1 MAELSVLLVDDEPL
15 ARRGLRQAL
24 SRHADVTVCGE
35 CRDGREAVA
44 AIHSLRPHLVL
55 LDVQMPE
62 LDGFGVIREVGAARM
77 PAVIFVTAYDT
88 FAVRAFDMH
97 AVDYL
102 VKPFADERF
111 DEALH
116 RARQRLRQGEAVEL
130 GRKLAALL
138 ADAAG
143 PAFPAQGTGA
153 TEPPPSEPARPGEP
167 MERLLVKVGT
177 RSVLVPVADI
187 DWIGADDYCVT
198 LHVGDREHVLRE
210 SLAALESRL
219 DAERF
224 VRIHRS
230 VIVNV
235 ERIRELHHD
244 SPTETVVVL
253 STGQRLRVSR
263 TRKDV
268 LERRLGRAR

>member
-15 ARRGLRQAL
+15 ARRGLKQAL

-35 CRDGREAVA
+35 CRDGREAVS
-44 AIHSLRPHLVL
+44 AITSLKPKLVL

-62 LDGFGVIREVGAARM
+62 LDGFGVIREVGVDRM
-77 PAVIFVTAYDT
+77 PAVIFITAYDA
-88 FAVRAFDMH
+88 FAVRAFDAH

-111 DEALH
+111 DEALN
-116 RARQRLRQGEAVEL
+116 RARSRLRQEEAAEL

-138 ADAAG
+138 ADSVAR
-143 PAFPAQGTGA
+143 PASAQVQPPV
-153 TEPPPSEPARPGEP
+153 EPVPSRPGEP
-167 MERLLVKVGT
+167 LGRLLVKVGT
-177 RSVLVPVADI
+177 RSVLVPVSDI
-187 DWIGADDYCVT
+187 DWIAADDYCVT
-198 LHVGDREHVLRE
+198 LHVGDKEYVLRE
-210 SLAALESRL
+210 SLAALEAQL
-219 DAERF
+219 DSERF

-230 VIVNV
+230 AIVNV

-263 TRKDV
+263 GRKDV

>member
-1 MAELSVLLVDDEPL
+1 MAELRALLVDDEPL
-15 ARRGLRQAL
+15 ARRGLRHAL
-24 SRHADVTVCGE
+24 ARHPDVGVCGE

-44 AIHSLRPHLVL
+44 AIRELRPQLVL

-62 LDGFGVIREVGAARM
+62 LDGFGVLREVGADAV
-77 PAVIFVTAYDT
+77 PAVIFTTAFDT
-88 FAVRAFDMH
+88 FAVRAFDVH

-102 VKPFADERF
+102 VKPFEDARF

-130 GRKLAALL
+130 GRRLANLL
-138 ADAAG
+138 ADTAG
-143 PAFPAQGTGA
+143 PRPAPA
-153 TEPPPSEPARPGEP
+153 SVAPVPPEPPRTAESV
-167 MERLLVKVGT
+167 ERLLVKVGN

-187 DWIGADDYCVT
+187 DWIEADDYCVT
-198 LHVGDREHVLRE
+198 LHVGAQQHVLRE
-210 SLAALESRL
+210 SLAALEAQL
-219 DAERF
+219 DSERF

-244 SPTETVVVL
+244 SPTERVVVL
-253 STGQRLRVSR
+253 ASGQRLRVSR
-263 TRKDV
+263 GRREH

>member
-15 ARRGLRQAL
+15 ARRGLRQVLA
-24 SRHADVTVCGE
+24 RHPDVTVCGE
-35 CRDGREAVA
+35 CRDGREAVD
-44 AIHSLRPHLVL
+44 AIHALKPSLVL

-62 LDGFGVIREVGAARM
+62 LDGFGVIREVGVSRM
-77 PAVIFVTAYDT
+77 PAVIFITAFDT

-111 DEALH
+111 DEALS

-138 ADAAG
+138 AD
-143 PAFPAQGTGA
+143 TGHS
-153 TEPPPSEPARPGEP
+153 TP
-167 MERLLVKVGT
+167 MESDAPRQDEHPNRLVVKVGA
-177 RSVLVPVADI
+177 RSVLVPVTDI

-198 LHVGDREHVLRE
+198 LHVGDKEHVLRE
-210 SLAALESRL
+210 SLASLESRL

-244 SPTETVVVL
+244 SATEVVVVL

-263 TRKDV
+263 SRREE

>member
-24 SRHADVTVCGE
+24 ARHPDVTVCGE
-35 CRDGREAVA
+35 CRDGREAVD
-44 AIHSLRPHLVL
+44 AIHALKPALVL

-62 LDGFGVIREVGAARM
+62 LDGFGVIREVGVSRM
-77 PAVIFVTAYDT
+77 PAVIFITAFDT

-111 DEALH
+111 DEALN

-138 ADAAG
+138 AD
-143 PAFPAQGTGA
+143 TGRA
-153 TEPPPSEPARPGEP
+153 PPVEGDTPPQDEHPS
-167 MERLLVKVGT
+167 RLVVKVGA
-177 RSVLVPVADI
+177 RSVLVPVSDI

-198 LHVGDREHVLRE
+198 LHVGDKEHVLRE
-210 SLAALESRL
+210 SLASLEARL

-235 ERIRELHHD
+235 ERICELHHD
-244 SPTETVVVL
+244 SATELVVVL

-263 TRKDV
+263 SRREE

>member
-1 MAELSVLLVDDEPL
+1 VAELRVLLVDDEPL
-15 ARRGLRQAL
+15 ARRGLRHAL
-24 SRHADVTVCGE
+24 SRHAEVMVCGE

-44 AIHSLRPHLVL
+44 AIRELRPHLVL

-62 LDGFGVIREVGAARM
+62 LDGFGVIREVGVAQM
-77 PAVIFVTAYDT
+77 PAVIFITAYDA
-88 FAVRAFDMH
+88 FAVRAFDVH

-130 GRKLAALL
+130 GRRLAGLL
-138 ADAAG
+138 ADTPAPPVPAPPPAEAAG
-143 PAFPAQGTGA
+143 
-153 TEPPPSEPARPGEP
+153 RI
-167 MERLLVKVGT
+167 LVKVGT

-187 DWIGADDYCVT
+187 DWIEADDYCVT
-198 LHVGDREHVLRE
+198 LHVGSQEHVLRE
-210 SLAALESRL
+210 SLAALEARL

-235 ERIRELHHD
+235 ERIRELHHA
-244 SPTETVVVL
+244 SPMEWVVVL
-253 STGQRLRVSR
+253 EAGQRLRVSR
-263 TRKDV
+263 NRREH

>member
-1 MAELSVLLVDDEPL
+1 MAELRVLLVDDEPL
-15 ARRGLRQAL
+15 ARRGLRHAL
-24 SRHADVTVCGE
+24 ARHPDVSICGE
-35 CRDGREAVA
+35 CRDGREAVV
-44 AIHSLRPHLVL
+44 AIRELRPQLVF

-62 LDGFGVIREVGAARM
+62 LDGFGLIREVGAERM
-77 PAVIFVTAYDT
+77 PAVVFITAYDA
-88 FAVRAFDMH
+88 FAVRAFDVH

-111 DEALH
+111 DEAMQ
-116 RARQRLRQGEAVEL
+116 RVRQRLRQGEAVEL

-138 ADAAG
+138 AETSG
-143 PAFPAQGTGA
+143 PAAPATGSA
-153 TEPPPSEPARPGEP
+153 APESLARL
-167 MERLLVKVGT
+167 MVRVGT

-187 DWIGADDYCVT
+187 DWVEADDYCVT
-198 LHVGDREHVLRE
+198 LHVGREEHVLRE

-230 VIVNV
+230 AIVNV
-235 ERIRELHHD
+235 ERIRELHHA

-253 STGQRLRVSR
+253 KEGLRLRVSR
-263 TRKDV
+263 SRREA
-268 LERRLGRAR
+268 LERRLGKAR

>member
-1 MAELSVLLVDDEPL
+1 MAELRVLLVDDEPL
-15 ARRGLRQAL
+15 ARRGLRSAL
-24 SRHADVTVCGE
+24 ARHADVGVCGE

-44 AIHSLRPHLVL
+44 AIRELRPHLVL

-62 LDGFGVIREVGAARM
+62 LDGFGVIREVGVADM
-77 PAVIFVTAYDT
+77 PAVIFITAYDT
-88 FAVRAFDMH
+88 FAVRAFDAH

-130 GRKLAALL
+130 GRRLADLL
-138 ADAAG
+138 ADTGSPRAPGAA
-143 PAFPAQGTGA
+143 PAADV
-153 TEPPPSEPARPGEP
+153 PARPAPTVERG
-167 MERLLVKVGT
+167 ERLLVKVGA

-187 DWIGADDYCVT
+187 DWIEAEDYCVT
-198 LHVGDREHVLRE
+198 LHVGGEEHLMRE
-210 SLAALESRL
+210 SLAALEARL
-219 DAERF
+219 DPERF

-230 VIVNV
+230 AIVNV
-235 ERIRELHHD
+235 ERIRELHQA
-244 SPTETVVVL
+244 SPTELVVVL
-253 STGQRLRVSR
+253 GTGQRLRVSR
-263 TRKDV
+263 SRREH

>member
-44 AIHSLRPHLVL
+44 AIRALRPHLVL

-62 LDGFGVIREVGAARM
+62 LDGFGVVREVGAAMM
-77 PAVIFVTAYDT
+77 PAVIFITAYDT

-111 DEALH
+111 DEALN

-138 ADAAG
+138 AD
-143 PAFPAQGTGA
+143 PASPSVPAQGTGA
-153 TEPPPSEPARPGEP
+153 TAPVESVRPDEPLD
-167 MERLLVKVGT
+167 RLLVKVGT

-187 DWIGADDYCVT
+187 DWVGADDYCVT
-198 LHVGDREHVLRE
+198 LHVGEREHVLRE

-230 VIVNV
+230 AIVNV

-263 TRKDV
+263 NRKDA

>member
-24 SRHADVTVCGE
+24 SRHADVVVCGE
-35 CRDGREAVA
+35 CRDGREAVE
-44 AIHSLRPHLVL
+44 AIASLKPKLVL

-62 LDGFGVIREVGAARM
+62 LDGFGVIREVGVARM
-77 PAVIFVTAYDT
+77 PAVIFITAYDA
-88 FAVRAFDMH
+88 FAVRAFDAH

-102 VKPFADERF
+102 VKPFAEERF
-111 DEALH
+111 DEALS
-116 RARQRLRQGEAVEL
+116 RARSRLRQEEAAEL

-138 ADAAG
+138 SDA
-143 PAFPAQGTGA
+143 
-153 TEPPPSEPARPGEP
+153 SARPASAPVPDVVKTPVEP
-167 MERLLVKVGT
+167 GLGRLLVKVGT
-177 RSVLVPVADI
+177 RSVLVPVPDI
-187 DWIGADDYCVT
+187 DWVAADDYCVT
-198 LHVGDREHVLRE
+198 LHVGDKEYVLRE
-210 SLAALESRL
+210 SLAALEAQL

-230 VIVNV
+230 AIVNV

-263 TRKDV
+263 GRKDV

>member
-24 SRHADVTVCGE
+24 ARHPDVTVCGE
-35 CRDGREAVA
+35 CRDGREAVD
-44 AIHSLRPHLVL
+44 AIHTLKPSLVL

-62 LDGFGVIREVGAARM
+62 LDGFGVIREVGVTRM
-77 PAVIFVTAYDT
+77 PAIIFITAFDT

-111 DEALH
+111 DEALS

-138 ADAAG
+138 AD
-143 PAFPAQGTGA
+143 TGHSA
-153 TEPPPSEPARPGEP
+153 PVASPTEGESPRQDEHPS
-167 MERLLVKVGT
+167 RLVVKVGA
-177 RSVLVPVADI
+177 RSVLVPVTDI

-198 LHVGDREHVLRE
+198 LHVGDKEHVLRE
-210 SLAALESRL
+210 SLASLEARL

-244 SPTETVVVL
+244 SATEWVVVL
-253 STGQRLRVSR
+253 NTGQRLRVSR
-263 TRKDV
+263 SRREE

>member
-1 MAELSVLLVDDEPL
+1 MTELRVLLVDDEPL
-15 ARRGLRQAL
+15 ARRGLRHAL
-24 SRHADVTVCGE
+24 ARHPEVVVCGE
-35 CRDGREAVA
+35 CRDGREAVT
-44 AIHSLRPHLVL
+44 AIRELRPHLVL

-62 LDGFGVIREVGAARM
+62 LDGFGVIREVGVAHM
-77 PAVIFVTAYDT
+77 PAVIFITAFDA
-88 FAVRAFDMH
+88 FAVRAFDVH

-116 RARQRLRQGEAVEL
+116 RARQRLRQDEAVEL
-130 GRKLAALL
+130 GRRLAGLL
-138 ADAAG
+138 ADTSG
-143 PAFPAQGTGA
+143 PLASAPPRPAPPEPKA
-153 TEPPPSEPARPGEP
+153 ERPAEPPD
-167 MERLLVKVGT
+167 RLLVKVGT

-187 DWIGADDYCVT
+187 DWIEADDYCVT
-198 LHVGDREHVLRE
+198 LHVGSQEHVLRDT
-210 SLAALESRL
+210 LAALEARL

-230 VIVNV
+230 AIVNV

-244 SPTETVVVL
+244 SPTEMVVVL
-253 STGQRLRVSR
+253 ATGQRLRVSR
-263 TRKDV
+263 NRREH

>member
-1 MAELSVLLVDDEPL
+1 MADLAVLLVDDEPL

-24 SRHADVTVCGE
+24 ARHPDVTVCGE
-35 CRDGREAVA
+35 CRDGREAVD
-44 AIHSLRPHLVL
+44 AIHALKPALVL

-62 LDGFGVIREVGAARM
+62 LDGFGVIREVGVSRM
-77 PAVIFVTAYDT
+77 PAVIFITAFDT

-111 DEALH
+111 DEALN

-138 ADAAG
+138 AD
-143 PAFPAQGTGA
+143 TGRA
-153 TEPPPSEPARPGEP
+153 PPVEGDTSPQDEHPS
-167 MERLLVKVGT
+167 RLVVKVGA
-177 RSVLVPVADI
+177 RSVLVPVSDI

-198 LHVGDREHVLRE
+198 LHVGDKEHVLRE
-210 SLAALESRL
+210 SLASLEARL

-244 SPTETVVVL
+244 SATELVVVL

-263 TRKDV
+263 SRREE

>member
-35 CRDGREAVA
+35 CRDGREAVS
-44 AIHSLRPHLVL
+44 AIHSLRPRLVL

-62 LDGFGVIREVGAARM
+62 LDGFGVVREVGAAMM
-77 PAVIFVTAYDT
+77 PAVIFITAYDT

-102 VKPFADERF
+102 VKPFAEERF
-111 DEALH
+111 DEALN

-138 ADAAG
+138 ADAA
-143 PAFPAQGTGA
+143 PAQGTAA
-153 TEPPPSEPARPGEP
+153 TAPLEPVRPDESVD
-167 MERLLVKVGT
+167 RLLVKVGT

-198 LHVGDREHVLRE
+198 LHVGEREHVLRE

-230 VIVNV
+230 AIVNV

-244 SPTETVVVL
+244 SPTEMVVVL

-263 TRKDV
+263 GRKDV

>member
-1 MAELSVLLVDDEPL
+1 MAELAVLLVDDEPL

-24 SRHADVTVCGE
+24 SLHPDVTVCGE
-35 CRDGREAVA
+35 CRDGREAVD
-44 AIHSLRPHLVL
+44 AIHALKPALVL

-62 LDGFGVIREVGAARM
+62 LDGFGVIREVGVTRM
-77 PAVIFVTAYDT
+77 PAVIFITAFDS

-111 DEALH
+111 DEALS
-116 RARQRLRQGEAVEL
+116 RARQRLRQDEALAL

-138 ADAAG
+138 AD
-143 PAFPAQGTGA
+143 TGHA
-153 TEPPPSEPARPGEP
+153 PPTERESPPGDEHPS
-167 MERLLVKVGT
+167 RLVVKVGA
-177 RSVLVPVADI
+177 RSVLVPVSDL

-198 LHVGDREHVLRE
+198 LHVGDKEHVLRE
-210 SLAALESRL
+210 SLASLEARL

-244 SPTETVVVL
+244 SATELVVVL

-263 TRKDV
+263 SRREE